1 MLWAKRLHA
10 FLPMLLALNATCVI
24 TCYKI
29 SKGECRFYLEDG
41 TYDAQSLCIKKY
53 CYCFPEQVKV
63 DKPCPEVQ
71 YSDYKQLMGVACLET
86 IPNGTRT
93 PEITPDSTPQLT
105 PYQTPD
111 LTPQQTPELTPY
123 QTPYQSPFQTPYQTP
138 NFTPNSSVPK
148 TEEPTISFKI
158 IVEQHNQVYIYTT
171 IGFFAVLFIT
181 VLIVVICCCH
191 KKKARSKFRT
201 VNKFS
206 RSSCDTP
213 NTRLPYYNHARG
225 LSDRLRPFPRRF
237 PSVGFLFWSTRKRNI
252 RWIKLGLF

>member
-1 MLWAKRLHA
+1 
-10 FLPMLLALNATCVI
+10 MLLALNATCVI

-111 LTPQQTPELTPY
+111 STPELMPY
-123 QTPYQSPFQTPYQTP
+123 QTPEQTPQLTPEQTPYQTP
-138 NFTPNSSVPK
+138 NFTPEQTPNSSVPK

-158 IVEQHNQVYIYTT
+158 IEEQQSQVYIYATT
-171 IGFFAVLFIT
+171 GFFAVLFIT
-181 VLIVVICCCH
+181 VLIILIVCCH
-191 KKKARSKFRT
+191 KKPEA
-201 VNKFS
+201 
-206 RSSCDTP
+206 SSEQSISSAEVP
-213 NTRLPYYNHARG
+213 VILPTQDFPITIT
-225 LSDRLRPFPRRF
+225 LEDFPTDSDPFQVSDSYF
-237 PSVGFLFWSTRKRNI
+237 DALEKDN
-252 RWIKLGLF
+252 

>member
-1 MLWAKRLHA
+1 
-10 FLPMLLALNATCVI
+10 MLLALNATCVI

-105 PYQTPD
+105 PYQTPQ
-111 LTPQQTPELTPY
+111 LTPELTPY
-123 QTPYQSPFQTPYQTP
+123 QTPELTPQLTPEQTANYT
-138 NFTPNSSVPK
+138 VPR
-148 TEEPTISFKI
+148 TEEPSISFKI
-158 IVEQHNQVYIYTT
+158 IEEQQSKVYIYTT
-171 IGFFAVLFIT
+171 IGFFALLFIII
-181 VLIVVICCCH
+181 LIVIIYCCH
-191 KKKARSKFRT
+191 KKRED
-201 VNKFS
+201 
-206 RSSCDTP
+206 SSAESIDAEEVP
-213 NTRLPYYNHARG
+213 VILPTQ
-225 LSDRLRPFPRRF
+225 DFPITITLDEF
-237 PSVGFLFWSTRKRNI
+237 PSYSDPFSEDFQVSDEYFDALEKEN
-252 RWIKLGLF
+252 

>member
-1 MLWAKRLHA
+1 
-10 FLPMLLALNATCVI
+10 MLLALKATCVI

-105 PYQTPD
+105 PYQTPE
-111 LTPQQTPELTPY
+111 Q
-123 QTPYQSPFQTPYQTP
+123 
-138 NFTPNSSVPK
+138 TPNSSVPK
-148 TEEPTISFKI
+148 TEEPAISFKI
-158 IVEQHNQVYIYTT
+158 IEEQQSNIYIYTT

-181 VLIVVICCCH
+181 VLIILIVCCH
-191 KKKARSKFRT
+191 KKPEA
-201 VNKFS
+201 
-206 RSSCDTP
+206 SSEQSISSAEVP
-213 NTRLPYYNHARG
+213 VILPTQDFPITIT
-225 LSDRLRPFPRRF
+225 LEDFPTDSDPFQEDF
-237 PSVGFLFWSTRKRNI
+237 QVSDSYFEALEKET
-252 RWIKLGLF
+252 